1 MKYFYLCLVVFF
13 VFGCSESDKQQVI
26 DVLPLGGVPDDD
38 YAGGYS
44 DGSFDIPHNPH
55 SGSIAGYIWDDPK
68 LGIAFRE
75 PDDYPYGF
83 DRSTKADISPE
94 QDRFVYISTKNG
106 ENAFFEPVL
115 YSSSSSETAFDS
127 YKLVNDL
134 DGVEY
139 PVEYGHY
146 VYIPKGDYSLLG
158 FNGIEWVDLDK
169 HIKVLSYAPKT
180 KQIYYVQ
187 LDGDGWNTADDEF
200 SFTKGRVENIFD
212 EVYSQ
217 VVIDAD
223 VVEKDPSDYNN
234 SDVNL
239 DLKQLL
245 QINMVM
251 PNGLIPSYVKSIAE
265 ERLFEQ
271 LKGKNLKTLDASSLT
286 GRHVVF
292 AVNKS
297 MKYWPLESV
306 YGGSGDLSNLMDF
319 RFSPESEPNGTT
331 YAIQSVGD
339 CEDGVGSEGIG
350 VTIRKIDLGD
360 GKNHYYAYHGGSRA
374 SFGPCDYLYTKNG
387 IPVIPAANPSALA
400 SSFRMQKDVFVLGSV
415 IWVPRGVGKSSLYT
429 MMHELG
435 HSFGLTDV
443 AGGLSSVGQG
453 NNLVYD
459 EITGSYVN
467 MASSETELMTWV
479 YPTGKKLRYRDQQVA
494 YTNGGGSGHLCL
506 VDDVFENQW
515 KCLREECDFYEHWE
529 SSSPIRKYWDQI
541 GTGKC
546 MEGM

>member
-44 DGSFDIPHNPH
+44 DGSFDIPHNPY
-55 SGSIAGYIWDDPK
+55 SGSIKGYRWDDPK

-83 DRSTKADISPE
+83 DRSTKADVSPE

-106 ENAFFEPVL
+106 ESAFFEPVL

-158 FNGIEWVDLDK
+158 FNGIEWADLDK

-180 KQIYYVQ
+180 KQIYYIQ

-200 SFTKGRVENIFD
+200 SFTKDRVENVFN

-217 VVIDAD
+217 VVMDAD
-223 VVEKDPSDYNN
+223 VIEKDPSDYNN

-239 DLKQLL
+239 DLRQLL
-245 QINMVM
+245 QINMVT
-251 PNGLIPSYVKSIAE
+251 PNKLIPDYVAAQAREQLLKQVKSKKLDEI
-265 ERLFEQ
+265 
-271 LKGKNLKTLDASSLT
+271 DASTLS

-292 AVNKS
+292 AINKA
-297 MKYWPLESV
+297 MKYWTLSSL
-306 YGGSGDLSNLMDF
+306 YGVTEDLSSLGPYKFN
-319 RFSPESEPNGTT
+319 PEGEPEGTT

-339 CEDGVGSEGIG
+339 CEDGVGSKGIG
-350 VTIRKIDLGD
+350 VTIRSIDLGD
-360 GKNHYYAYHGGSRA
+360 GGKHYYAYHNGSRV
-374 SFGPCDYLYTKNG
+374 SFGPCDYLYTING
-387 IPVIPAANPSALA
+387 IPVLPYDRPSTIAVSYPLY
-400 SSFRMQKDVFVLGSV
+400 KDDFILGSV
-415 IWVPRGVGKSSLYT
+415 VWVPRRLGKSGQYT

-443 AGGLSSVGQG
+443 AAG
-453 NNLVYD
+453 NNIGEY
-459 EITGSYVN
+459 
-467 MASSETELMTWV
+467 ASQETELMTWV
-479 YPTGKKLRYRDQQVA
+479 VPSGKKIRYRVQQVV
-494 YTNGGGSGHLCL
+494 YTGGGDSGHEC
-506 VDDVFENQW
+506 VIDDVFESQW
-515 KCLREECDFYEHWE
+515 KCLRDECDFYEHWK
-529 SSSPIRKYWDQI
+529 SPNPIRKFWFKK
-541 GTGKC
+541 GSGVEKC
-546 MEGM
+546 LEDI

>member
-44 DGSFDIPHNPH
+44 DGSFDIPHNPY
-55 SGSIAGYIWDDPK
+55 SGSIKGYRWDDPK

-83 DRSTKADISPE
+83 DRSTKADVSPE

-106 ENAFFEPVL
+106 ESAFFEPVL

-200 SFTKGRVENIFD
+200 SFTKGRVEKAFRD
-212 EVYSQ
+212 VYGQ
-217 VVIDAD
+217 VIMEPDIIQRDPTFYNKPD
-223 VVEKDPSDYNN
+223 VG
-234 SDVNL
+234 L
-239 DLKQLL
+239 DLSKIL
-245 QINMVM
+245 QINMIS
-251 PNGLIPSYVKSIAE
+251 PNQLILSYVNNIA
-265 ERLFEQ
+265 RSNLLSQ
-271 LKGKNLKTLDASSLT
+271 VSGKDVKKIDVDVLT
-286 GRHVVF
+286 ERHVVI
-292 AVNKS
+292 AVNKA
-297 MKYWPLESV
+297 MKYWPLESI
-306 YGGSGDLSNLMDF
+306 YGSSGDLANLKNH
-319 RFSPESEPNGTT
+319 RFKPEEEPAGTT
-331 YAIQSVGD
+331 YAIQSIGE
-339 CEDGVGSEGIG
+339 CEDGVGEKGIG
-350 VTIRKIDLGD
+350 VTIRRIVSDD
-360 GKNHYYAYHGGSRA
+360 HTVQYYAYHNGKKV
-374 SFGPCDYLYTKNG
+374 SFGPCDYLYTTNG
-387 IPVIPAANPSALA
+387 IPVIPYEDPTTLA
-400 SSFRMQKDVFVLGSV
+400 VSSRFQKDGFVLGSIV
-415 IWVPRGVGKSSLYT
+415 WVPRGTSESSMYT

-443 AGGLSSVGQG
+443 SHG
-453 NNLVYD
+453 D
-459 EITGSYVN
+459 EKNYVTKEKN
-467 MASSETELMTWV
+467 VMTWQA
-479 YPTGKKLRYRDQQVA
+479 PSGKKLRYRPQQVV
-494 YTNGGGSGHLCL
+494 YTGGTPDVKECII
-506 VDDVFENQW
+506 DDVFENQW
-515 KCLREECDFYEHWE
+515 SCLRDECNSYEHWQSE
-529 SSSPIRKYWDQI
+529 NLIRKYWDNI
-541 GTGKC
+541 GVEKC
-546 MEGM
+546 GEKP